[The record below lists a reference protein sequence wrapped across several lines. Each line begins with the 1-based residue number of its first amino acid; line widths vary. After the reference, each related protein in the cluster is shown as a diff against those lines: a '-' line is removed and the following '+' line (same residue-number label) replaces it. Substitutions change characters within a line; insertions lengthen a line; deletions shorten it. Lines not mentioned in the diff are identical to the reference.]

1 MPVLKKGSRELF
13 PGATVNSLTDAA
25 ARFFVRRGRINI
37 AGQAVRSIQMKESTT
52 RATILDAVSDIELLA
67 RTGAGDTQAFV
78 ALMQR
83 HNRRLY
89 RVARAVAGNDVEA
102 EDIVQAGW
110 THAFAAAGGFRG
122 ESQASTWLVRIVLN
136 EAFGRRRK
144 QRPMIEIEKL
154 DDRLEAEVI
163 AFPSNRSNPETD
175 AERAQIRKML
185 EKAIDDL
192 PPPFRTVF
200 MMRAVEDM
208 TIDEVAAAL
217 NLPQATVKTR
227 LHRARARLRWT
238 LEQRVGAN
246 LNEAFSFEGARC
258 RRITE
263 RVLAALAL
271 TTPDGAP

>member
-13 PGATVNSLTDAA
+13 PGAAVKSSLDAA
-25 ARFFVRRGRINI
+25 VRIFVRDADQHGGQSGRGR
-37 AGQAVRSIQMKESTT
+37 SMKDNTALAS
-52 RATILDAVSDIELLA
+52 ILDAVPDAELLA
-67 RTGAGDTQAFV
+67 RTGIGDKQAFV
-78 ALMQR
+78 VLMQR

-89 RVARAVAGNDVEA
+89 RIARAVAGNDVEA

-154 DDRLEAEVI
+154 DERLAAEVI
-163 AFPSNRSNPETD
+163 AFPSSRSNPETD
-175 AERAQIRKML
+175 AERAQIRAML

-192 PPPFRTVF
+192 PQPFRTVF

-208 TIDEVAAAL
+208 SVDEVAEAL
-217 NLPQATVKTR
+217 DLPPATVKTR
-227 LHRARARLRWT
+227 HHRARAQLKKA
-238 LEQRVGAN
+238 LERRMGAT

-258 RRITE
+258 RAMAE
-263 RVLAALAL
+263 RVLATLAL
-271 TTPDGAP
+271 KTPDGDT

>member
-1 MPVLKKGSRELF
+1 
-13 PGATVNSLTDAA
+13 
-25 ARFFVRRGRINI
+25 
-37 AGQAVRSIQMKESTT
+37 
-52 RATILDAVSDIELLA
+52 
-67 RTGAGDTQAFV
+67 
-78 ALMQR
+78 MQR

-154 DDRLEAEVI
+154 EERLAAEVI
-163 AFPSNRSNPETD
+163 AFPSSRSNPETD
-175 AERAQIRKML
+175 AERAQIRGML

-192 PPPFRTVF
+192 PQPFRTVF

-208 TIDEVAAAL
+208 SVDEVAEAL
-217 NLPQATVKTR
+217 DLPSATVKTR
-227 LHRARARLRWT
+227 HHRARAQLKKA
-238 LEQRVGAN
+238 LERRVGAT

-258 RRITE
+258 RGMAE
-263 RVLAALAL
+263 RVLATLAL
-271 TTPDGAP
+271 KTPDGDT

>member
-1 MPVLKKGSRELF
+1 MK
-13 PGATVNSLTDAA
+13 D
-25 ARFFVRRGRINI
+25 I
-37 AGQAVRSIQMKESTT
+37 AVRAM
-52 RATILDAVSDIELLA
+52 ILDAVSDAELLA
-67 RTGAGDTQAFV
+67 RTGVGDTPAFV

-110 THAFAAAGGFRG
+110 THAFAGAGGFRD
-122 ESQASTWLVRIVLN
+122 ESRVSTWLVRIVLN

-144 QRPMIEIEKL
+144 ERPMIEIEKL
-154 DDRLEAEVI
+154 DERLAAEVI
-163 AFPSNRSNPETD
+163 AFPSSRGNPEND
-175 AERAQIRKML
+175 AESAQIRRML

-192 PPPFRTVF
+192 PQSFRTVF

-208 TIDEVAAAL
+208 TVDEVAAAL

-227 LHRARARLRWT
+227 LHRARARLRKA

-271 TTPDGAP
+271 ATPDGAP